1 MPRRKLTAGERRTAE
16 HTEFLKLLASMSKAM
31 TAQTELL
38 TRFMKSYEVTTPPS
52 AYVQSEEREWMNEM
66 QDKQVLAKEIAQ
78 TIDLPNPFSLMSMD
92 DDG

>member
-16 HTEFLKLLASMSKAM
+16 HAEFLKLLGSMTKAM

-38 TRFMKSYEVTTPPS
+38 TRFMKSYEVTTPPM
-52 AYVQSEEREWMNEM
+52 AYVQSEEREWLNEQ
-66 QDKQVLAKEIAQ
+66 QDRQAVAKEISQ
-78 TIDLPNPFSLMSMD
+78 MVDLPNPFSLMGMD